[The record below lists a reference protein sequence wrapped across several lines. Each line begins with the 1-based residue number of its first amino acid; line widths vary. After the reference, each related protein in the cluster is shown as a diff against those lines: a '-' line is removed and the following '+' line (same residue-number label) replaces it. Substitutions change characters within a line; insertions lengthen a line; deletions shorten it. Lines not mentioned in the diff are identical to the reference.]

1 MAEGVGDHALARDRG
16 LPHCS
21 GQRRPGRVS
30 ALEHQWARPAHEGG
44 RHVRQRAACLRLRF
58 QVVTNPAI
66 YYYYLLTSTNGSL
79 AWMSWWSTA
88 RMASCLATMFSWPS
102 SWGFGSKIFQRI
114 PASWRQELVFSAK
127 SRSSRSCDG
136 GRVGAWSRPPYWRHF
151 YRAFWQRFDNYTL
164 WETSFDC

>member
-1 MAEGVGDHALARDRG
+1 MYHHRKGATKGALCGGDREAAMAEGVGDHALARDRG

-79 AWMSWWSTA
+79 AWMSW
-88 RMASCLATMFSWPS
+88 
-102 SWGFGSKIFQRI
+102 
-114 PASWRQELVFSAK
+114 
-127 SRSSRSCDG
+127 
-136 GRVGAWSRPPYWRHF
+136 
-151 YRAFWQRFDNYTL
+151 
-164 WETSFDC
+164 